1 VLRTGVLA
9 AAVAL
14 AAPAAPAAAF
24 ADVAVAA
31 EAHAPARRTLVY
43 GELLGKGGPYGLGV
57 ERAIT
62 PRLAIGAVV
71 SAAVLRDQQLYTLAP
86 YLHVTIGRRGR
97 HALFGELGGMVVHS
111 HVPSPVPAWDGTSDT
126 GGGGVATLGW
136 ERAGDR
142 LVVRAYG
149 AVMVGEGGI
158 APWLG
163 VAIGVRL

>member
-1 VLRTGVLA
+1 MLRLA
-9 AAVAL
+9 SFAGALLAL
-14 AAPAAPAAAF
+14 AGPAAA
-24 ADVAVAA
+24 DVAI
-31 EAHAPARRTLVY
+31 EAQAQAPARKTLVY
-43 GELLGKGGPYGLGV
+43 GELLGKGGPYGVGV

-86 YLHVTIGRRGR
+86 YLHITVGRRGR
-97 HALFGELGGMVVHS
+97 HALFGELGAMLVHS
-111 HVPSPVPAWDGTSDT
+111 RVPSPVPAWDGTSDT

-149 AVMVGEGGI
+149 AAMVGEGGV